1 MAFNLLGAVTDRL
14 DDDLIGQLSN
24 LSGLNSNQ
32 TGSALKSMLPT
43 LIGGMINKGSSTQ
56 GASALLDLITKG
68 GHTGGLLDNLS
79 HVLSSDKSKGLMDT
93 GNGLLSSIFGGNL
106 SSIFNILGKVTGL
119 SRGSSG
125 SLMSLLAPIVV
136 NFVGKRVKN
145 KALDA
150 VGLSKMLGNQKEYVK
165 NGIPEEARG
174 MLGFGA
180 DQKRTAAATAT
191 ASAANLNEAPKS
203 GGGGFMKLLLPLLLL
218 LGGLWWFMN
227 RDADTATTDNS
238 ATTTTVESGAATTAN
253 SAGTHTH
260 ADGTV
265 HTADHKTVEGAAN
278 SVKDAA
284 GNAADAVKGAAD
296 DAMDAAKNAVSYT
309 VNAAGD
315 LVDNNGKLIAKKG
328 EFKVDTDGSF
338 LDKDGNRFGAMMK
351 KVGGAIG
358 DAANA
363 TGNAAK
369 KVGGAV
375 AGAAGKTVDAMSGM
389 FGKMFSKESGA
400 KTSYNLNDISWD
412 DGYKITNF
420 SKEEIQ
426 GLAAALKVNKD
437 AKIQVQVAS
446 GDKKVAGMRA
456 KVIQDMLVT
465 LGVAGNQISSK
476 GMEGG
481 DSAAVVVQ

>member
-1 MAFNLLGAVTDRL
+1 MAFNLLEAVTDHL
-14 DDDLIGQLSN
+14 DDGLMGQLSN
-24 LSGLNSNQ
+24 LAGLNSSQ

-43 LIGGMINKGSSTQ
+43 LIGGMINKGSSSQ
-56 GASALLDLITKG
+56 GAGALLDLITKG
-68 GHTGGLLDNLS
+68 GHNGGLLDNLGS
-79 HVLSSDKSKGLMDT
+79 VLGGDKSKGLMDS

-125 SLMSLLAPIVV
+125 SLMSLLAPIVI
-136 NFVGKRVKN
+136 NFIGKRVKN
-145 KALDA
+145 KALNA
-150 VGLSKMLGNQKEYVK
+150 TGLKDMLSGQKQFVQS
-165 NGIPEEARG
+165 GIPQDARA

-180 DQKRTAAATAT
+180 DQKKTAAATT
-191 ASAANLNEAPKS
+191 ANLSETPKS
-203 GGGGFMKLLLPLLLL
+203 GGGGMMKLLLPLLLL
-218 LGGLWWFMN
+218 LAGLWWFMN
-227 RDADTATTDNS
+227 RGGGETTTTTATTTE
-238 ATTTTVESGAATTAN
+238 AAATTSNGTAKTH

-265 HTADHKTVEGAAN
+265 HTADHKVVEGAAN
-278 SVKDAA
+278 TVKDAA
-284 GNAADAVKGAAD
+284 GNAAGAVKGAAG
-296 DAMDAAKNAVSYT
+296 DAIDAAKGAMSLS

-315 LVDNNGKLIAKKG
+315 LVNKAGDVIAKKG
-328 EFKVDTDGSF
+328 EFKVAGDGSF
-338 LDKDGNRFGAMMK
+338 LDKDGNKFGAMVE
-351 KVGGAIG
+351 KVK
-358 DAANA
+358 DAVGNAAEA
-363 TGNAAK
+363 TGDAAK

-389 FGKMFSKESGA
+389 FGKMFSKEAGA
-400 KTSYNLNDISWD
+400 QSSYNLNDISWD
-412 DGYKITNF
+412 EGHKITNF

-426 GLAAALKVNKD
+426 GLAAALKGNKD

-446 GDKKVAGMRA
+446 GDKKVAGLRA

-465 LGVAGNQISSK
+465 LGVAGKQISSK

>member
-1 MAFNLLGAVTDRL
+1 MAFNLLEAVTDHL
-14 DDDLIGQLSN
+14 DDGLMGQLSS

-43 LIGGMINKGSSTQ
+43 LIGGMINKGSSSQ
-56 GASALLDLITKG
+56 GAGALLDLITKG
-68 GHTGGLLDNLS
+68 GHNGGLLDNLGS
-79 HVLSSDKSKGLMDT
+79 VLGGNKSKGLMDT

-119 SRGSSG
+119 TRGSSG
-125 SLMSLLAPIVV
+125 SLMSLLAPIVI
-136 NFVGKRVKN
+136 NFIGKRVKD
-145 KALDA
+145 KALNA
-150 VGLSKMLGNQKEYVK
+150 TGLKDLLSGQKQYVQS
-165 NGIPEEARG
+165 GIPQDARA

-180 DQKRTAAATAT
+180 DQKRTAAAST
-191 ASAANLNEAPKS
+191 ANLNETPKS

-227 RDADTATTDNS
+227 RDGGE
-238 ATTTTVESGAATTAN
+238 TTTTTTTESTATTAN
-253 SAGTHTH
+253 TGTASTSHSAGTHTH

-265 HTADHKTVEGAAN
+265 HTADHKE
-278 SVKDAA
+278 VKEAGDAMKNAA
-284 GNAADAVKGAAD
+284 GNAAGAVKGAAD
-296 DAMDAAKNAVSYT
+296 DAMDAAKGAISLS

-315 LVDNNGKLIAKKG
+315 LVDGAGKVIAKKG
-328 EFKVDTDGSF
+328 EFKIADDGSF
-338 LDKDGNRFGAMMK
+338 LDMDGNKFSDLLK
-351 KVGGAIG
+351 KVKNAVGN
-358 DAANA
+358 AADA
-363 TGNAAK
+363 TGDAAK

-389 FGKMFSKESGA
+389 FGKMFSKEAGA
-400 KTSYNLNDISWD
+400 ESSYNLNDISWD
-412 DGYKITNF
+412 EGHKITNF

-426 GLAAALKVNKD
+426 GLAAALKGNKD

-446 GDKKVAGMRA
+446 GDKKTAGLRA

-465 LGVAGNQISSK
+465 LGVAAKQISSK

-481 DSAAVVVQ
+481 DSASVVVQ